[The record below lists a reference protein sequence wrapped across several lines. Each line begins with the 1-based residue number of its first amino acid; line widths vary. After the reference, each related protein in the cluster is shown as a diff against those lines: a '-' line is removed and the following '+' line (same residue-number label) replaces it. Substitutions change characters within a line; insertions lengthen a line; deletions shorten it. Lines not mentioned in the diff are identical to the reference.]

1 MGGANHLEYRQCTAA
16 SRVRNQSPIVPTS
29 SYTGEM
35 QALFYGFGMAGVL
48 KGLLE
53 ELLFGIGR
61 GVCVCVCVGVPTY
74 VRNDNS
80 DAAYQVDRANS
91 VTSENG

>member
-1 MGGANHLEYRQCTAA
+1 MRFSDESNYMGGANHLEYRQCTAA

-61 GVCVCVCVGVPTY
+61 GVCVCVWG
-74 VRNDNS
+74 
-80 DAAYQVDRANS
+80 YQPMFETIIQMRRIK
-91 VTSENG
+91 